1 MIGNEERLLRPM
13 FGRRWRVLRAD
24 AEVVHAS
31 ADLDLYRST
40 DAGATFHFVARA
52 GETWRD
58 RALARTPLVSRLL
71 RCGFHGLTP
80 LPNGDMVAVVR
91 GAILHRAAGA
101 DRFEVAHRIERGSRP
116 LNVGLAPSGR
126 LFFGEYFGN
135 PDRAEVHVYGSDDG
149 RSWEVAH
156 TFPAGSIR
164 HVHGVH
170 ADPYRGGVWVLTGDD
185 DQESGLYWSDDDL
198 ATLEPVVSGTQRARA
213 VAVLPRPEA
222 GIVPTDTP
230 GFELIRNVS
239 VMGHEGRGWASHGEV
254 SYQSC
259 RVPQANLLGPEGA
272 GFTIAQK
279 RLGPGRIHHCMR
291 WLGIASR
298 SFDLLCERANS
309 RVIDLDGSTLAD
321 RQVVQHWVAESAAAI
336 EGARLM
342 TLHAAWQIDQ
352 VGSSAARDSIA
363 AIKFTV
369 ANVMLDVVDKAI
381 QVHGA
386 LGVTDDTILS
396 YFLRHERAARI
407 YDGADEVHKTSLG
420 RRLLRSRRE
429 QPVG

>member
-1 MIGNEERLLRPM
+1 MIGNEERLIRPM
-13 FGRRWRVLRAD
+13 FGRRWRVLHAD

-213 VAVLPRPEA
+213 VAVLPRPDA
-222 GIVPTDTP
+222 VIVPTDTP
-230 GFELIRNVS
+230 RETNWIQRLDPSTGTLERVRPVPGSVFHATRTRRLSVVS
-239 VMGHEGRGWASHGEV
+239 
-254 SYQSC
+254 
-259 RVPQANLLGPEGA
+259 
-272 GFTIAQK
+272 T
-279 RLGPGRIHHCMR
+279 
-291 WLGIASR
+291 
-298 SFDLLCERANS
+298 
-309 RVIDLDGSTLAD
+309 
-321 RQVVQHWVAESAAAI
+321 
-336 EGARLM
+336 
-342 TLHAAWQIDQ
+342 
-352 VGSSAARDSIA
+352 
-363 AIKFTV
+363 TV
-369 ANVMLDVVDKAI
+369 EPSDVN
-381 QVHGA
+381 
-386 LGVTDDTILS
+386 TD
-396 YFLRHERAARI
+396 ERAALLVSSNDEDWTVIARFGPDLPLPGSKRGLLQYPTLRLPAGTGASRI
-407 YDGADEVHKTSLG
+407 LATGQAVAGAHG
-420 RRLLRSRRE
+420 RLLAWE
-429 QPVG
+429 QDVVLRAITRDVAEAPIATAA